1 MMTSN
6 LSSGANSNVTNL
18 KMLNSAILGYGD
30 TYNPA
35 NALITPAALQA
46 AYLHGLGAVNAV
58 DSLLPANT
66 NAKNVR
72 GKAFDSMGKL
82 ATRAGNSFKSLVAD
96 ESARMHIRSLIH
108 LIQRGRVNAIKSKPS
123 VNDAVADLLTVKE
136 NASHK
141 SGYEKQL
148 DNFYKLIQFL
158 ASFPAYKPNE
168 TDLTIDALSAFHAEL
183 TMDNQLVAD
192 TQIQLDQSRMNREK
206 VLYQPITGL
215 VHMGNDSK
223 SYIKS
228 VFGANSPEYKQIS
241 KLKFGT
247 YKNIM

>member
-1 MMTSN
+1 MITNN

-18 KMLNSAILGYGD
+18 KMLNSAILGYGE

-35 NALITPAALQA
+35 NTLITPAALQT
-46 AYLHGLGAVNAV
+46 AYLLGLGAVNAV
-58 DSLLPANT
+58 DNILPANS

-72 GKAFDSMGKL
+72 SKAFDSMGKL
-82 ATRAGNSFKSLVAD
+82 ATRAGNAFKSLVAD
-96 ESARMHIRSLIH
+96 ESARVHIRSLIH
-108 LIQRGRVNAIKSKPS
+108 LIQRGRVNAVKSKATINEAGEDPS
-123 VNDAVADLLTVKE
+123 TVKE

-148 DNFYKLIQFL
+148 DNFYRLIQFL

-168 TDLTIDALSAFHAEL
+168 AELTVEALSAFHTEL
-183 TMDNQLVAD
+183 TKDNQLVAD

-215 VHMGNDSK
+215 VHTCNDSK